1 MSSKNEVV
9 REGVEMRPSALP
21 VISDYVAALM
31 AQDHERMKV
40 LRSSTF
46 LLDQVSGDAFL
57 DGPLSAKDTTRFWPA
72 WFQAFPEMDY
82 EVTRTIAAEAVV
94 VTQWIFTGTNGGP
107 LNSPLVEQSKPPT
120 GNTIRFRGVS
130 IYDVKDG
137 LIQHET
143 IYMDLATFLVEME
156 VSSS

>member
-1 MSSKNEVV
+1 MASKNEAVWQGK
-9 REGVEMRPSALP
+9 EPSTLP
-21 VISDYVAALM
+21 VISDYIAALM
-31 AQDHERMKV
+31 AQDHERMKA
-40 LRSSTF
+40 LRSPTF

-57 DGPLSAKDTTRFWPA
+57 DGPLSAEDTNRFWPA

-82 EVTRTIAAEAVV
+82 DVTRTIAAEVVV
-94 VTQWIFTGTNGGP
+94 VTQWIFTGTNSGP
-107 LNSPLVEQSKPPT
+107 LNPPLVAQSDPPT
-120 GNTIRFRGVS
+120 NNTIRIRGVS

-156 VSSS
+156 VRSA